1 MNADTSNQSQR
12 LFESGSICPEQEN
25 GLPTK
30 VSRGMIIL
38 TSDGQ
43 EAGKV
48 AAVVVDN
55 DSQKVSHI
63 LLTRPR
69 LVPEYRL
76 VPLNLIEQVDEDTV
90 LLEICGQAI
99 ESLPT
104 AKYSTLFSLLRNN
117 WQVTGRRCIIQA
129 NI

>member
-1 MNADTSNQSQR
+1 MSPNHNSVTGNQPQR
-12 LFESGSICPEQEN
+12 LFESGSICPEQAN
-25 GLPTK
+25 DLPVK

-38 TSDGQ
+38 TSEGW

-55 DSQKVSHI
+55 DSQKVTHV

-69 LVPEYRL
+69 LVLDYRL
-76 VPLNLIEQVDEDTV
+76 APVNLIKQVDKGVVV
-90 LLEICGQAI
+90 LDVCSQDI

-104 AKYSTLFSLLRNN
+104 RQTS
-117 WQVTGRRCIIQA
+117 
-129 NI
+129 